1 MMSLVYLVWS
11 ATELYRF
18 VLIDRSFVDSLNF
31 LDGTRRDNFG
41 KIAGLSTCRYGALMD
56 LQKWVFVVMPFDF
69 WSK

>member
-1 MMSLVYLVWS
+1 MVKVLFILMMSLVYLVWS

-56 LQKWVFVVMPFDF
+56 YRNGFLL
-69 WSK
+69 